1 MLEKPKNY
9 EEAKKII
16 VECESDKQFVGKY
29 RNAISL
35 KAAFVTAV
43 GVMCSYAAGLI
54 SGEPELTQSLL
65 PLAGTVGLMFWLPI
79 VGEIKTNIEARN
91 GTIFNK
97 LTEKQVM
104 DIAERFVDEYNEL
117 EAKRE
122 RKGR

>member
-1 MLEKPKNY
+1 
-9 EEAKKII
+9 
-16 VECESDKQFVGKY
+16 
-29 RNAISL
+29 
-35 KAAFVTAV
+35 
-43 GVMCSYAAGLI
+43 
-54 SGEPELTQSLL
+54 
-65 PLAGTVGLMFWLPI
+65 MFWLPI

>member
-1 MLEKPKNY
+1 
-9 EEAKKII
+9 
-16 VECESDKQFVGKY
+16 
-29 RNAISL
+29 
-35 KAAFVTAV
+35 
-43 GVMCSYAAGLI
+43 MCSYAAGLI

-65 PLAGTVGLMFWLPI
+65 PLAGTVWLMFWLPI